1 MKSWKQSQ
9 AEFNERAGRN
19 NNLLVVDGFNLAFR
33 WKHNKR
39 KPFASDYVRTV
50 QSLAQ
55 SYGARRVIIVTDK
68 GKSIFRKEIFP
79 EYKANRDERFANKTD
94 EEKEDDRI
102 FFEYYHEAL
111 KLCETTFPTFY
122 QKGVEA
128 DDLAGVIVKVM
139 LEEDTYD
146 TIWLVSTD
154 GDWDTLLADK
164 GRVKRFSYKTRRE
177 YTTETMYEEHGVD
190 TVEQFI
196 SLKAIQGDLGD
207 NIRGVDGIGPKRCY
221 GLLREYGDVIGILD
235 SIPLPG
241 KQMFIKNLNESYD
254 LIERNIQLVDLPSF
268 CEEAVEAAGYLEE
281 FVQELRKLV

>member
-1 MKSWKQSQ
+1 MKGWKQSQ
-9 AEFNERAGRN
+9 AEYTERQGSM
-19 NNLLVVDGFNLAFR
+19 NNLLVVDGLNLAFR

-39 KPFASDYVRTV
+39 KPFAADYVRTV

-55 SYGARRVIIVTDK
+55 SYGARTVIILSDK

-79 EYKANRDERFANKTD
+79 EYKGNRDEKFANKTE
-94 EEKEDDRI
+94 EEKEEDRQ
-102 FFEYYHEAL
+102 FFEYYKEAL
-111 KLCETTFPTFY
+111 DLCETTFPTFY
-122 QKGVEA
+122 KHGVEA
-128 DDLAGVIVKVM
+128 DDMAGVVVKH
-139 LEEDTYD
+139 LENEFD

-154 GDWDTLLADK
+154 GDWDTLLTPN
-164 GRVKRFSYKTRRE
+164 VKRFSYKTRKE
-177 YTTETMYEEHGVD
+177 YTINNMYEEHGVD

-221 GLLREYGDVIGILD
+221 GLLREYGTAMDILD

-268 CEEAVEAAGYLEE
+268 CEEALEAANYLDE
-281 FVQELRKLV
+281 FVEGIKKLV